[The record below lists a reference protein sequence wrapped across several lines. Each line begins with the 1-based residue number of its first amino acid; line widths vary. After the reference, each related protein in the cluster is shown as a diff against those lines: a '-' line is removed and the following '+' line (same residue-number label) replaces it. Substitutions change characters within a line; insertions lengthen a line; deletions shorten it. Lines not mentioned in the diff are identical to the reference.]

1 MAGTGGV
8 EGFGL
13 GGGVKAEAPHHLA
26 VWDLLRKRSQ
36 LVRQKVMRIL
46 SMENLFSRNTGARLS
61 ADQIRRLTDAEVE
74 QLLPQADLALAV
86 KSSK

>member
-1 MAGTGGV
+1 
-8 EGFGL
+8 
-13 GGGVKAEAPHHLA
+13 LA